1 MAWWSC
7 ALGTRS
13 GQHLVLGPG
22 LGGSSQVRARR
33 GIGGRPGA
41 TRRARPS
48 TLRGHV
54 AEDGYLFV
62 STPEG
67 QRVVLALRLGST
79 YDGARCGVAALTRL
93 PRALPLACTRLGVR
107 GATVQLFGYR
117 PKHLTLRAV
126 PRVSFVPSLE
136 TCPAALARRS
146 RMLPLACTRLGV
158 RGAVRLGVLGL
169 RAVLADEWCLGLEC
183 CLAPCLA
190 QRTGAPDP
198 LHVWARA
205 TVLVPLLCGSCV
217 SYPVVWYPC
226 LDPTFPLRSP
236 LVGLPGEFQDTP
248 VVLPV
253 SALCAATVACVRV
266 LFSLVRCTRLGWGLR
281 SPSVPQMIRF
291 LGKTPA
297 AVSFESFPS
306 RGASAARRAGYSLFD
321 GTYYSDNRS
330 NSRANT
336 CNKPRLL
343 EGMHLLDKRSTQAL
357 PVALMIH
364 DNSSDRT
371 ALVPATHHSNFCPIN
386 FRCWTLGWA
395 DRSAVGVHRSARP
408 FCQRCAPGLN
418 WPGRASGAVTLKKLE
433 CSKQAYA
440 LYTLAWDNIIGFRSY
455 CVGLRDRT
463 FAKDVFINQER
474 KLGARRRS
482 DTVLV
487 STINDADQGS
497 ADVAFRTPLAPYEKS
512 KSLGSGGSMV
522 ARLKLKG
529 IDGRAPPGVEPAA

>member
-1 MAWWSC
+1 
-7 ALGTRS
+7 
-13 GQHLVLGPG
+13 
-22 LGGSSQVRARR
+22 
-33 GIGGRPGA
+33 
-41 TRRARPS
+41 
-48 TLRGHV
+48 
-54 AEDGYLFV
+54 
-62 STPEG
+62 
-67 QRVVLALRLGST
+67 
-79 YDGARCGVAALTRL
+79 ALTRL
-93 PRALPLACTRLGVR
+93 PRALPLACTRLGVRGATVQLFGYCPKRLMLRAVPRVSFVPSFETCPAALARPSRMLPLACMRLGVR

-126 PRVSFVPSLE
+126 PRVSFVPSFE
-136 TCPAALARRS
+136 TCPAALARPS

-169 RAVLADEWCLGLEC
+169 RTVLADEWCVGLEC

-190 QRTGAPDP
+190 QRMGTPDP

-226 LDPTFPLRSP
+226 LAPTFPLRSP

-291 LGKTPA
+291 LGKMPA

-306 RGASAARRAGYSLFD
+306 RGASVAR
-321 GTYYSDNRS
+321 
-330 NSRANT
+330 
-336 CNKPRLL
+336 
-343 EGMHLLDKRSTQAL
+343 
-357 PVALMIH
+357 
-364 DNSSDRT
+364 
-371 ALVPATHHSNFCPIN
+371 
-386 FRCWTLGWA
+386 WTLGWA

-455 CVGLRDRT
+455 CVGLRDR
-463 FAKDVFINQER
+463 
-474 KLGARRRS
+474 
-482 DTVLV
+482 
-487 STINDADQGS
+487 
-497 ADVAFRTPLAPYEKS
+497 
-512 KSLGSGGSMV
+512 
-522 ARLKLKG
+522 
-529 IDGRAPPGVEPAA
+529 

>member
-169 RAVLADEWCLGLEC
+169 RTVLADEWCLGLEC

-217 SYPVVWYPC
+217 SYPVVWYPF
-226 LDPTFPLRSP
+226 LAPTFPLRSP

-291 LGKTPA
+291 LGKTP
-297 AVSFESFPS
+297 VVICLSQ
-306 RGASAARRAGYSLFD
+306 
-321 GTYYSDNRS
+321 
-330 NSRANT
+330 
-336 CNKPRLL
+336 RLS
-343 EGMHLLDKRSTQAL
+343 HACAL

>member
-1 MAWWSC
+1 GAAVRLSPEAPHASVCPLNVLRRFPRTLSSGADSATSC
-7 ALGTRS
+7 ASACLPAPRRAGHTVQLFGYRPKRLTLWAVTRVS
-13 GQHLVLGPG
+13 FVPSFETCPAAL
-22 LGGSSQVRARR
+22 
-33 GIGGRPGA
+33 
-41 TRRARPS
+41 ARPS
-48 TLRGHV
+48 RM
-54 AEDGYLFV
+54 
-62 STPEG
+62 
-67 QRVVLALRLGST
+67 
-79 YDGARCGVAALTRL
+79 
-93 PRALPLACTRLGVR
+93 LPLACTRLGVR

-117 PKHLTLRAV
+117 PKRLTLRAV

-136 TCPAALARRS
+136 TCPAALARPS

-169 RAVLADEWCLGLEC
+169 RTVLADEWCVGLEC
-183 CLAPCLA
+183 L
-190 QRTGAPDP
+190 
-198 LHVWARA
+198 
-205 TVLVPLLCGSCV
+205 
-217 SYPVVWYPC
+217 WYPC
-226 LDPTFPLRSP
+226 LAPTFPLRSP

-253 SALCAATVACVRV
+253 SALGAETVACVRV

-291 LGKTPA
+291 LGKTLA

-440 LYTLAWDNIIGFRSY
+440 LYTLAWDNIIGFLSY
-455 CVGLRDRT
+455 CVGLRDR
-463 FAKDVFINQER
+463 
-474 KLGARRRS
+474 
-482 DTVLV
+482 
-487 STINDADQGS
+487 
-497 ADVAFRTPLAPYEKS
+497 
-512 KSLGSGGSMV
+512 
-522 ARLKLKG
+522 
-529 IDGRAPPGVEPAA
+529 